1 MKTKSSW
8 FGAVAALVVLAV
20 SVGCSKDDKAK
31 EASLS
36 PPDEASPGPTPTKAA
51 PPAAGIL
58 SPGMEAPDFTAVA
71 HSGEKVELNK
81 LRGKKVVLY
90 FYPKD
95 NTPGCTVEA
104 QGFRDAHQT
113 YQSRDVVV
121 IGVSTQDN
129 ESHREFAEEH
139 GLPFLLI
146 PDEERAIA
154 KSYGVGSMLG
164 MSKRVTFLIGPD
176 GKVKKVYES
185 VSPKEHAAE
194 LLADLDDLKL

>member
-1 MKTKSSW
+1 M
-8 FGAVAALVVLAV
+8 
-20 SVGCSKDDKAK
+20 
-31 EASLS
+31 
-36 PPDEASPGPTPTKAA
+36 A
-51 PPAAGIL
+51 P
-58 SPGMEAPDFTAVA
+58 SFSAVA
-71 HSGEKVELNK
+71 HSGEKVDLEG

-113 YQSRDVVV
+113 YESRDVVV

-129 ESHREFAEEH
+129 ESHREFAKEH

-146 PDEERAIA
+146 PDEDRSIA

-176 GKVKKVYES
+176 GKIAKVYES
-185 VSPKEHAAE
+185 VSPKEHAE
-194 LLADLDDLKL
+194 QLLSDLDELKL